1 MTGAAVLALLQLAD
15 GRFPAGGHA
24 HSGGVESAVVDGR
37 IVDEADL
44 EAYLLGRL
52 HTTAWVEASLAAATC
67 ARAGADVD
75 LLDAEAEARVP
86 VPALRASSRRL
97 GRQLVRAADRC
108 WPSAVLAGVRPDG
121 LHQPVALG
129 LVGVAAG
136 IDPAEVAALA
146 VHHALS
152 TPAQAAVRLL
162 GLDPYAVVAMTA
174 GLAPQASVVIARAVA
189 AAAGP
194 LVDLPAPTG
203 PACEIA
209 AAAHVGIDG
218 RLFVT

>member
-1 MTGAAVLALLQLAD
+1 VTSAAVLALLQLAD

-52 HTTAWVEASLAAATC
+52 HTTAWVEASLAAAT
-67 ARAGADVD
+67 
-75 LLDAEAEARVP
+75 LDAEAEARVP